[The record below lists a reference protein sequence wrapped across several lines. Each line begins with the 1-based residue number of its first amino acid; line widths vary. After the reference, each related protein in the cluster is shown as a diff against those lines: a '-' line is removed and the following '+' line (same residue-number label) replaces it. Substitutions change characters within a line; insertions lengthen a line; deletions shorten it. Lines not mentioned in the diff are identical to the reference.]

1 MGGRDKLVL
10 GPREARSRGP
20 GHDGILRRAKVIA
33 IALAS
38 TMLFSLISPA
48 HASHFVSLKSDKVYL
63 REGPTYQ
70 HPILFIYRRKD
81 YPLEVVAAYQS
92 WRRVRDVDGT
102 TGWISTT
109 MLSDARTILIVGNK
123 PAPVSATVFAG
134 STIVARAE
142 PGVVAKLKAC
152 QPSRCKIAAG
162 GVTGWVDK
170 NRLWGVDAG
179 EVFN

>member
-1 MGGRDKLVL
+1 MKVFHAETR
-10 GPREARSRGP
+10 RSRK
-20 GHDGILRRAKVIA
+20 DERNRASAPPRA
-33 IALAS
+33 IFFAFFAAMLALSVSAA
-38 TMLFSLISPA
+38 T
-48 HASHFVSLKSDKVYL
+48 ASHFVSLKSDKVYL

-70 HPILFIYRRKD
+70 HPILFIYRRKE

-123 PAPVSATVFAG
+123 PAPVSATIFAG

>member
-1 MGGRDKLVL
+1 MNERN
-10 GPREARSRGP
+10 
-20 GHDGILRRAKVIA
+20 RASAPPLA
-33 IALAS
+33 IFFAFLAAMPALS
-38 TMLFSLISPA
+38 VSPA
-48 HASHFVSLKSDKVYL
+48 AASHFVSLKSDKVYL

-70 HPILFIYRRKD
+70 HRILFIYRRKD
-81 YPLEVVAAYQS
+81 YPLDVVAAYEN

-102 TGWISTT
+102 VGWISTT
-109 MLSDARTILIVGNK
+109 MLSDARTVLIVGK
-123 PAPVSATVFAG
+123 APAPVSATVFAG
-134 STIVARAE
+134 SAILAKAE